1 MLHILRNESFR
12 LHQVEALGYH
22 SRVADEGP
30 Y

>member
-1 MLHILRNESFR
+1 MLHMLRNESFR
-12 LHQVEALGYH
+12 PHQAEALGYH